1 MKVYEIKQE
10 FNEIL
15 SNPEFWDENW
25 EITEEGEKALSENQ
39 DNLTQKA
46 EGIAKYMAN
55 LDAEADAYTKEIA
68 RMSALKTS
76 KTKKVASLKKTLDY
90 LLWGNPLDTELFK
103 FTYRKS
109 ESAVISD
116 DTKLK
121 ESWIIEVPATTKK
134 ESLTVMKKELNEELK
149 VRKEEAMNDGRDF
162 DEVTEKTSLFA
173 EYGIEI
179 SVNNNLQIK

>member
-1 MKVYEIKQE
+1 MKVYEIKKE
-10 FNEIL
+10 MNDIL

-25 EITEEGEKALSENQ
+25 EITEDWEIALKENQ

-46 EGIAKYMAN
+46 ENIARYMAN
-55 LDAEADAYTKEIA
+55 LEADADGYAKEIA
-68 RMSALKTS
+68 RMNALKMS
-76 KTKKVASLKKTLDY
+76 KAKKVASLRKTLDY
-90 LLWGNPLDTELFK
+90 LLDGNPLETDLFK

-109 ESAVISD
+109 ETAVISD
-116 DTKLK
+116 ETKLK

-149 VRKEEAMNDGRDF
+149 VRQEEAINDGKDF
-162 DEVTEKTSLFA
+162 DELAEKTALFA